1 MVKQKKAKPKYADKQ
16 AKIEPELVETTATN
30 KPKIN
35 ETVRFI
41 YIVMLVVFV
50 PLAIYLLA
58 TFQLLAFFIMVG
70 ATFVLIKII
79 EWAFKKQDK
88 LE

>member
-1 MVKQKKAKPKYADKQ
+1 MVKQKKSKPKYSD
-16 AKIEPELVETTATN
+16 KIEKVEQDKTPAA

-41 YIVMLVVFV
+41 YIVMLVIFV
-50 PLAIYLLA
+50 PLAVYLLA

-70 ATFVLIKII
+70 ATFIIIKII
-79 EWAFKKQDK
+79 EWAFRKKDDTTK
-88 LE
+88 

>member
-1 MVKQKKAKPKYADKQ
+1 MVKQKKAKPKYGDRIK
-16 AKIEPELVETTATN
+16 KTEPEKTKDKENKTA

-41 YIVMLVVFV
+41 YIVMLVIFV
-50 PLAIYLLA
+50 PLAVYLLA

-70 ATFVLIKII
+70 ATFVLMQII
-79 EWAFKKQDK
+79 NWAFKRK
-88 LE
+88 E

>member
-1 MVKQKKAKPKYADKQ
+1 MPKESKAKSKDTK
-16 AKIEPELVETTATN
+16 VV

-35 ETVRFI
+35 QTVRFI

-70 ATFVLIKII
+70 VTFILIKII
-79 EWAFKKQDK
+79 EWAFKKKDETK
-88 LE
+88 

>member
-1 MVKQKKAKPKYADKQ
+1 MPKEKQ
-16 AKIEPELVETTATN
+16 AKSKDGKANEKAE

-70 ATFVLIKII
+70 ATFILIKIV
-79 EWAFKKQDK
+79 EWAFKKTEEQK
-88 LE
+88 